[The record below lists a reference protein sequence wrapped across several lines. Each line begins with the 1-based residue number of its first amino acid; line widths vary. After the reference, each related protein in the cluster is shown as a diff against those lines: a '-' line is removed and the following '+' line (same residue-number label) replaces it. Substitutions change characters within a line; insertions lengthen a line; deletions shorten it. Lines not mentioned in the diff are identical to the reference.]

1 MSKPAFKM
9 VLNACNF
16 GAVQIGH
23 LPHGPA
29 ESVNQDYCLPLAF
42 RQVCQC
48 LFKAWF
54 DQGLMPLIP
63 NEQRRSHPCSG
74 LTLPHSEQICGRIVN
89 VPKAS
94 PVLPRPGQCLCGRLS
109 TPFDTEHG
117 EKSPAKARLYFS
129 NKVLKFML
137 IRSLLFDHY
146 LL

>member
-1 MSKPAFKM
+1 M

-94 PVLPRPGQCLCGRLS
+94 PVLPSPCQCLCGRLS
-109 TPFDTEHG
+109 TPFD
-117 EKSPAKARLYFS
+117 AKNSKQRSVKPRLDFS